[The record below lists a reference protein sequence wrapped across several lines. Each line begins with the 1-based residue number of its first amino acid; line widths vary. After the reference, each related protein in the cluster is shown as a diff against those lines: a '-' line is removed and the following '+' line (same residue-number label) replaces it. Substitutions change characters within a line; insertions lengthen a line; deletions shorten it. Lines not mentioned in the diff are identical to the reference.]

1 MRVTRSRPS
10 VSMISPSGNAQDS
23 TQTWEIRIDKE
34 ADIVA
39 VRQQVRELAK
49 ELRFDQFAVA
59 ALTTAASELSRNVW
73 VHAQKGVAR
82 VSVVW
87 NGRKVGVELE
97 LVDQGPGIANL
108 ERALAGG
115 FSTSKSLGLGLSG
128 TKRLVDEFH
137 IESEPGRGTKVVTRK
152 WKKEFWSPAGSDR
165 KRRLSRFTIR
175 LRFRLPGNEYV
186 KQVSVLVSTD
196 NSSRASR

>member
-1 MRVTRSRPS
+1 
-10 VSMISPSGNAQDS
+10 MISPSGNAQDS

-82 VSVVW
+82 VSVVR
-87 NGRKVGVELE
+87 NARKVGVELE

-137 IESEPGRGTKVVTRK
+137 IESEPGRGTKVVIRK
-152 WKKEFWSPAGSDR
+152 WKKEF
-165 KRRLSRFTIR
+165 
-175 LRFRLPGNEYV
+175 
-186 KQVSVLVSTD
+186 
-196 NSSRASR
+196 